1 MIPYT
6 YFFRYATKR
15 DKVLLWIGT
24 VSLILAGAFL
34 PIISL
39 FYLELMAGFGPTET
53 QQSTYD
59 TLSWVAKC
67 FVAIACGEF
76 LAQYVYYSLW
86 QHVAAN
92 LTFNLRLKYLEKFM
106 T

>member
-1 MIPYT
+1 MIPYS

-15 DKVLLWIGT
+15 DKVLLSIGT
-24 VSLILAGAFL
+24 VCLVLAGGFL

-39 FYLELMAGFGPTET
+39 FYLQLMAGFGPSES

-59 TLSWVAKC
+59 TLAWVAQC

-76 LAQYVYYSLW
+76 VAQYIYYSLW

-92 LTFNLRLKYLEKFM
+92 LTFNLRLMYL
-106 T
+106 